1 MASILH
7 PLTCGFA
14 KIAAYNAF
22 MIKIDRESDEGTQIY
37 TSRKYKYQYNQ
48 FQNQFQIGDNNNF
61 VLSYSLFV
69 SKYKQI
75 IKNIRL
81 LGKTYPSIK
90 TGVMQEFSLERW
102 RCLTVKQKTDHR
114 IKDYLGCQNDIKFK
128 YYLSQLPNRCKSYQS
143 IAAKKGLL
151 KHKELMLND
160 ITNTIITQL
169 DKDYQ
174 NTFQTT
180 FTKTHSK
187 ILKIKNKST
196 EEMYKQRKH
205 IIKNT
210 VLDIENQWKET
221 SVIRTY
227 GKNISLRTRNNHR
240 LITSMETFKQAEQRS
255 CEFKEKGVKKPKKH
269 IGSSHAY
276 KDQLNSCLEEVKVY
290 KAGEKINYSD
300 LARKY
305 NIIDNESKMP
315 KNGGQIVKEFLKEKD
330 VNLTSL
336 SELKR
341 RSEEKSPVI
350 ILRKKRRLTDLNVSF
365 PQEET
370 NAQVA
375 AKLNLLVSENKYSLG
390 ELIAPQ
396 TFSKLFVRNNE
407 IENETFSIDGREHP
421 LKVIRDSITKNHWIY
436 MRVKTDEEYE
446 KMSRKSIINY
456 LKRINEMQEVDQDEK
471 TNNLKIR
478 LKKFER
484 KRHFMLW
491 HDTSTISNHSHVLMT
506 ISTLFDPEIHYTSEE
521 YQQKYNKTINIQ
533 AVVEAPIWYI
543 FGRCSATDEMLV
555 YSEQRL
561 NDIIQMKDPIKNS
574 EI

>member
-22 MIKIDRESDEGTQIY
+22 NIKIDRESDEGTQIY

-48 FQNQFQIGDNNNF
+48 FQNQFQIENNNNF

-75 IKNIRL
+75 LKNIRL
-81 LGKTYPSIK
+81 LGKTSPSIK
-90 TGVMQEFSLERW
+90 TEVMQEFSLERW
-102 RCLTVKQKTDHR
+102 GCLTVKQKTDHR
-114 IKDYLGCQNDIKFK
+114 IKDCLGCQNEIKFK
-128 YYLSQLPNRCKSYQS
+128 YYLSQFPNRSKSYQS
-143 IAAKKGLL
+143 IAVKKGLL
-151 KHKELMLND
+151 KHKLYDKELMLND
-160 ITNTIITQL
+160 ITNTIVTQL

-174 NTFQTT
+174 NIFQTT

-196 EEMYKQRKH
+196 EEMSKQRKH
-205 IIKNT
+205 ISKNT
-210 VLDIENQWKET
+210 VIDIENQWKET

-255 CEFKEKGVKKPKKH
+255 YELKEKGVKKPKKH

-290 KAGEKINYSD
+290 QTGEKINYSD

-305 NIIDNESKMP
+305 NIIDSESKMP
-315 KNGGQIVKEFLKEKD
+315 KNGGQIVKEFLKEND

-341 RSEEKSPVI
+341 RSGEKSPVI
-350 ILRKKRRLTDLNVSF
+350 IRRKKRLTDLNVSF

-396 TFSKLFVRNNE
+396 TFSKLVVRNNE
-407 IENETFSIDGREHP
+407 IQTETFSIDGRVYP
-421 LKVIRDSITKNHWIY
+421 LKVIRDNNKKSL
-436 MRVKTDEEYE
+436 DLYE
-446 KMSRKSIINY
+446 G
-456 LKRINEMQEVDQDEK
+456 
-471 TNNLKIR
+471 
-478 LKKFER
+478 
-484 KRHFMLW
+484 
-491 HDTSTISNHSHVLMT
+491 
-506 ISTLFDPEIHYTSEE
+506 
-521 YQQKYNKTINIQ
+521 YN
-533 AVVEAPIWYI
+533 
-543 FGRCSATDEMLV
+543 
-555 YSEQRL
+555 
-561 NDIIQMKDPIKNS
+561 
-574 EI
+574 